1 MLEFLCGKILSEK
14 WLLPESIHSW
24 ISKSSDSTSD
34 CRMLFLFLRN
44 FFDCFS
50 EGKLILKCLVINSLL
65 IFRFGVSSF
74 PILKVS
80 FWDISKCFKKEI
92 TTFN

>member
-34 CRMLFLFLRN
+34 CH
-44 FFDCFS
+44 CFS